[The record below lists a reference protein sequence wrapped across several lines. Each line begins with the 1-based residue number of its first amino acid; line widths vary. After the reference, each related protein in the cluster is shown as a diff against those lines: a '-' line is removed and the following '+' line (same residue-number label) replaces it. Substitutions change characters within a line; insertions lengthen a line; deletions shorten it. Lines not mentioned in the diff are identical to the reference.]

1 MTLSPDDPIEIGR
14 VGKPHG
20 VRGAFN
26 LDGAIDAAALV
37 AGFRLRIGDS
47 EYTVVSRGGVDTRP
61 LVTLA
66 EVGDRDA
73 IAALRGEAVT
83 APRSSLTPLAE
94 GEWYAAD
101 LVGLRVVAGDREFGK
116 VGKLVNLPSVDVLEV
131 TGGDEPLQLPMIADA
146 ILSIDVAG
154 GVITIDADFLNLG

>member
-26 LDGAIDAAALV
+26 LDGAIDAAVLV
-37 AGFRLRIGDS
+37 AGFRLRIGDA
-47 EYTVVSRGGVDTRP
+47 EYTVASRGGVDARP
-61 LVTLA
+61 LVTLL

-73 IAALRGEAVT
+73 IAALRGKSVT

-94 GEWYAAD
+94 GEWFAAD

-116 VGKLVNLPSVDVLEV
+116 VTRLVNLPSVDVLEV
-131 TGGDEPLQLPMIADA
+131 VGGEEPLQLPMIGDA
-146 ILSIDVAG
+146 IVSIDVAA